1 MTQTLGIRRSVRHM
15 EVDITLDPRFS
26 ISLLN
31 PANP

>member
-1 MTQTLGIRRSVRHM
+1 MTQTLKTRSVRHM
-15 EVDITLDPRFS
+15 EVDITSNLRFS